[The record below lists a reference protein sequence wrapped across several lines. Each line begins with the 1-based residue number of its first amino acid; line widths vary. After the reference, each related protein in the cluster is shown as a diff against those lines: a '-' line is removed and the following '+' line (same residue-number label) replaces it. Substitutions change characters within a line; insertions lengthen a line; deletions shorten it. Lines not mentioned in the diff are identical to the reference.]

1 MVKESVVDGIKGIE
15 AVFAS
20 SRDIGTDGTE
30 DMGTVMSTEGAGD
43 FLLHFNHTHIA
54 FDQIVVKGDAEIV
67 HKGQD
72 ASFMFV

>member
-1 MVKESVVDGIKGIE
+1 MAQKIWAPSNVRNEPEI
-15 AVFAS
+15 
-20 SRDIGTDGTE
+20 
-30 DMGTVMSTEGAGD
+30 

-54 FDQIVVKGDAEIV
+54 FDQIVVKGDAEII

>member
-1 MVKESVVDGIKGIE
+1 MVKESIVDGINGIE

-30 DMGTVMSTEGAGD
+30 DMGTLYCTEGAGD
-43 FLLHFNHTHIA
+43 FLLDLYHAHIA

>member
-1 MVKESVVDGIKGIE
+1 MASKALRPCLR
-15 AVFAS
+15 AVEI
-20 SRDIGTDGTE
+20 IGTDGTE

-54 FDQIVVKGDAEIV
+54 FDLIVVKGDAKVV